1 LALAGLLIL
10 AISMTCFAFN
20 DEGASLAIQFV
31 DGQARFHVGEVIA
44 IELAFTASVPDTYQ
58 MTTANYDRSGRLNIE
73 QFHVTPTGRDPLHNY
88 YAEGAFIGGGL
99 SSWRVLS
106 AKPETI
112 KEELNEWIALDKPGH
127 YTVYVT
133 SDRVSR
139 MGAPNTQPVVLE
151 SNSLEFDVV
160 EADTAWQAQQLSS
173 AVLVLDDDAAKPE
186 QRAGALRRLRFMDT
200 PASVEE
206 LVRQLGKHASD
217 GCWDCAAGLAGS
229 LHQDLAVQTLEQQMR
244 APDVA
249 ITQQYLSILLKL
261 RFQLD
266 HGVGPPYPEHD
277 EKQQK
282 VWQESMRVRN
292 DQVGQLED
300 TLYERAA
307 ALAPSKQAGARAETV
322 RTLLL
327 RPMRGPGNFG
337 PAPLPADEVAA
348 AFDALPPD
356 EQWTLLSVFWGRLK
370 LSAMIDPLQRLT
382 GQPVIPH
389 QLLRDVALQRLYELD
404 QQGGRARI
412 LEEIAN
418 PHIDDGAFKVK
429 GKTLGLLPDET
440 LAQFDDLL
448 AGRLAKKDSRTMDL
462 DAQLIGRYATGAVL
476 ARVRA
481 VYDRAPSRR
490 DCAIEDGLVLYF
502 LRVQPDYGVQRLAN
516 APSFCMTNSLPAA
529 IRMGRWS
536 DVEPSIIAALNQT
549 DLNRARL
556 AAERLGRYGSAKAK
570 AALWVRMR
578 GFHEQWAGRES
589 ELVNR
594 ANMRRDQLDA
604 MGFQFGLVEALGRAQ
619 AWLLTEEEVTELE
632 KLTVGQ
638 ERENVRQWHRKSP
651 IDVNLSGW
659 LDGHIQGSIQQYGVQ
674 DVETLRKKLAQY
686 EIGTRFV
693 LSSSGS
699 DEQLSVALRAV
710 REVAA
715 EHGLIEEGGRQ
726 Q

>member
-1 LALAGLLIL
+1 
-10 AISMTCFAFN
+10 
-20 DEGASLAIQFV
+20 
-31 DGQARFHVGEVIA
+31 
-44 IELAFTASVPDTYQ
+44 
-58 MTTANYDRSGRLNIE
+58 
-73 QFHVTPTGRDPLHNY
+73 
-88 YAEGAFIGGGL
+88 
-99 SSWRVLS
+99 
-106 AKPETI
+106 
-112 KEELNEWIALDKPGH
+112 
-127 YTVYVT
+127 
-133 SDRVSR
+133 
-139 MGAPNTQPVVLE
+139 
-151 SNSLEFDVV
+151 
-160 EADTAWQAQQLSS
+160 
-173 AVLVLDDDAAKPE
+173 
-186 QRAGALRRLRFMDT
+186 
-200 PASVEE
+200 
-206 LVRQLGKHASD
+206 
-217 GCWDCAAGLAGS
+217 
-229 LHQDLAVQTLEQQMR
+229 
-244 APDVA
+244 
-249 ITQQYLSILLKL
+249 
-261 RFQLD
+261 
-266 HGVGPPYPEHD
+266 
-277 EKQQK
+277 
-282 VWQESMRVRN
+282 
-292 DQVGQLED
+292 
-300 TLYERAA
+300 
-307 ALAPSKQAGARAETV
+307 
-322 RTLLL
+322 
-327 RPMRGPGNFG
+327 
-337 PAPLPADEVAA
+337 
-348 AFDALPPD
+348 
-356 EQWTLLSVFWGRLK
+356 
-370 LSAMIDPLQRLT
+370 
-382 GQPVIPH
+382 
-389 QLLRDVALQRLYELD
+389 
-404 QQGGRARI
+404 
-412 LEEIAN
+412 
-418 PHIDDGAFKVK
+418 
-429 GKTLGLLPDET
+429 
-440 LAQFDDLL
+440 
-448 AGRLAKKDSRTMDL
+448 
-462 DAQLIGRYATGAVL
+462 
-476 ARVRA
+476 
-481 VYDRAPSRR
+481 
-490 DCAIEDGLVLYF
+490 VLYF